1 MAMAETKYGKHILKD
16 IIKKPEGISFIGYS
30 IMAHEGE
37 LNVDCS
43 LGYHCVSAPIEF
55 DRPHAHEFAEIL
67 CFIGTDPMDIRNLG
81 AEVEI
86 CLGEEQEKHIIDTAA
101 VVSIPAG
108 LVHCPLV
115 IKNVKKPI
123 MFLEISLTP
132 DYGPVVART
141 QKE

>member
-1 MAMAETKYGKHILKD
+1 MAETKYGKHILKD
-16 IIKKPEGISFIGYS
+16 VIKELGGSYTGYS

-43 LGYHCVSAPIEF
+43 MGYHCVSEPTEF
-55 DRPHAHEFAEIL
+55 DRPHAHDFVELL
-67 CFIGTDPMDIRNLG
+67 CFLGGDPTDIRNLG

-86 CLGEEQEKHIIDTAA
+86 CLGEEQEKHVIDTAA

-108 LVHCPLV
+108 LIHCPLI

-123 MFLEISLTP
+123 VFLEVSLTP
-132 DYGPVVART
+132 VYGPGVART
-141 QKE
+141 PKE

>member
-1 MAMAETKYGKHILKD
+1 MEMAETKYGKHILKD
-16 IIKKPEGISFIGYS
+16 VIKKTEGGFKGYS
-30 IMAHEGE
+30 IIAHEGE

-43 LGYHCVSAPIEF
+43 MGYHCVSEPIEF

-67 CFIGTDPMDIRNLG
+67 CFIGSDPTNIRNLE

-108 LVHCPLV
+108 LIHCPLT
-115 IKNVKKPI
+115 IKNIKKPI
-123 MFLEISLTP
+123 IFLEVSLTSK
-132 DYGPVVART
+132 YGPKVART

>member
-1 MAMAETKYGKHILKD
+1 LAETKYGKHILKD
-16 IIKKPEGISFIGYS
+16 VIKAPEGGLMGYS
-30 IMAHEGE
+30 VIAHEGE

-43 LGYHCVSAPIEF
+43 MGYHCISEPIEF

-67 CFIGTDPMDIRNLG
+67 CFLGGNPKDIRDLG

-108 LVHCPLV
+108 LMHCPLI
-115 IKNVKKPI
+115 IKKVTKPFV
-123 MFLEISLTP
+123 FLEISLTRK
-132 DYGPVVART
+132 YGPRVART
-141 QKE
+141 EKE

>member
-1 MAMAETKYGKHILKD
+1 MGETKYGKHILKD
-16 IIKKPEGISFIGYS
+16 VVKKTEGDFTGYS
-30 IMAHEGE
+30 VMAHEGE

-43 LGYHCVSAPIEF
+43 MGYHCIFEPIEF
-55 DRPHAHEFAEIL
+55 DRPHGHEFTELI
-67 CFIGTDPMDIRNLG
+67 CFLGSDPADIRNLE

-108 LVHCPLV
+108 LIHCPLT

-123 MFLEISLTP
+123 IFLEISLTP
-132 DYGPVVART
+132 KYGPNVART
-141 QKE
+141 KKE